1 MGPLLNIIVSLVP
14 GIIILLT
21 SIGKQDKLRRV
32 IKYEIST
39 YLLIIEAT
47 FLVYT
52 CIAYDMHVS
61 PLITAFMVLILAIC
75 TVACALLNS
84 RTSLFFVLPVT
95 ALVLFI
101 FASGSAIGLPLLI
114 YNVYLLA
121 LCTMELFL
129 GKAHTKFAESESSQ
143 LSRVAAQ
150 TPKSTK
156 TANVMYTKTESES
169 TSSPIVQQSTPVHT
183 TDSTV
188 FIRCLSGTFAGAEFE
203 LNCGEVLTI
212 GSDPECCQ
220 IVLPGQ
226 TIAAAHCKLWFDSS
240 SMLWCVIDLSKD
252 TIYCDDNRTS
262 DSTTIQTLPSG
273 AVLAIGK
280 EQELN
285 RFRLI

>member
-1 MGPLLNIIVSLVP
+1 MGPLLNTIVSLVP

-39 YLLIIEAT
+39 YLLIIEAI
-47 FLVYT
+47 LVYT
-52 CIAYDMHVS
+52 CIAYDMHFS

-75 TVACALLNS
+75 TAACALLNN
-84 RTSLFFVLPVT
+84 RTSLFFVLPAT
-95 ALVLFI
+95 AIVGLV
-101 FASGSAIGLPLLI
+101 FAAGIVIGPALLVF
-114 YNVYLLA
+114 NVYLLV
-121 LCTMELFL
+121 LCIVELYL
-129 GKAHTKFAESESSQ
+129 GKAHTKFTASESSQ
-143 LSRVAAQ
+143 LSHVAVQ
-150 TPKSTK
+150 TSKATK
-156 TANVMYTKTESES
+156 NAKVMHAKAESES
-169 TSSPIVQQSTPVHT
+169 TSSPIIQQSTPVRP

-188 FIRCLSGTFAGAEFE
+188 SIRCLSGTFAGAEFE
-203 LNCGEVLTI
+203 LNWGEVLTI

-240 SMLWCVIDLSKD
+240 SMLWCVVDLSKD
-252 TIYCDDNRTS
+252 TIYCDDNRTP

-273 AVLAIGK
+273 AVLSIGNGP
-280 EQELN
+280 ELN